1 MKQKKYFLH
10 FRLYGLLIASL
21 ALTACGGGGSSDNT
35 NTNSSKQII
44 SSSSSLS
51 STSSVSSQSSLSS
64 LTSSVVSSS
73 ISSSTSSVSSH
84 STSSSS
90 SQLSSVSSV
99 SSSSSSSVIVVVDT
113 IAPTI
118 SLSASSTN
126 IIAATNLTLSATAS
140 DNVGVTKVEFYDGA
154 NLISSDLTAP
164 YAHTIN
170 LTAGNNGTKTFKAIA
185 YDAAGNATPTA
196 GLIVSIDIDTTP
208 PSSVNLVSS
217 SSNITAA
224 GSFTL
229 TTTAVDN
236 KAVSKVEF
244 YDGTTLLGTDTVSPF
259 TYSVSVTSANNGTK
273 NYTSKAFDE
282 AGNSTVS
289 NAVNVVINIDTSM
302 PTVSLSSSSLNVTS
316 AGSITLTATAT
327 DNVGVSKV
335 EFYDGTT
342 LLNTDTSSPF
352 AYVINFNTNFTGSKN
367 YTAKAYDAAGNT
379 ATSTAVTVNISV
391 NIDAIAPTVVSAS
404 PAHNTTDVATT
415 TPITITFSEA
425 MKTDSV
431 IGTLIVSDY
440 PNGANPVNQ
449 TFTATFSSDSKV
461 ATLSVAGG
469 YQRGKVYQFDINAK
483 DLAGNLMAA
492 IYPLTI
498 SMQQVFAG
506 IYTGKNASGSTTVK
520 VAVEYYPLNA
530 TGNPT
535 PTRKLEGSDTTINDW
550 KRLVIDSK
558 ANMYIST
565 PTGIAVFRATDYGN
579 VVPRQRMTGSNT
591 GLTNPTALGLNSAE
605 TELFVLDQQNQS
617 VSVFSTTATG
627 NVAPVRKISGVINN
641 VKDMMLYGS
650 EIFVL
655 GGVSSA
661 PKIWV
666 FNQSDNG
673 TPAAKRVIDLP
684 ASHATINYLYAYGD
698 KLLAPYGSA
707 SYQFVVISTLAANT
721 NGSGSFAME
730 RYHSDMGRTT
740 PGTIT
745 PAMLAVAGSQ
755 LWVNDYGL
763 IYKLDTDLST
773 VETGPITAQF
783 STTGNNT
790 PFIFVVP

>member
-21 ALTACGGGGSSDNT
+21 ALTACGGGGGSDNT

-51 STSSVSSQSSLSS
+51 STSSVSSQSSSS
-64 LTSSVVSSS
+64 SVVSSSETSSTTSSVVSSS
-73 ISSSTSSVSSH
+73 SSSL
-84 STSSSS
+84 S
-90 SQLSSVSSV
+90 SQSSVSSV
-99 SSSSSSSVIVVVDT
+99 ISSSSSSVIVVVDT
-113 IAPTI
+113 VAPTI
-118 SLSASSTN
+118 SLGASSTN
-126 IIAATNLTLSATAS
+126 IIAATNFTLTATAS
-140 DNVGVTKVEFYDGA
+140 DNVGVTKVEFYDGT

-170 LTAGNNGTKTFKAIA
+170 LTASNNGTKTFKAIA

-196 GLIVSIDIDTTP
+196 GLTVTIDIDTTA

-217 SSNITAA
+217 SSNISAA

-259 TYSVSVTSANNGTK
+259 TYSVSVTSAHNGTK

-289 NAVNVVINIDTSM
+289 NAVNVVINIDTGL

-367 YTAKAYDAAGNT
+367 YTAKAYDVAGNT
-379 ATSTAVTVNISV
+379 ATSSAVTVNISV
-391 NIDAIAPTVVSAS
+391 NVDSIAPMVVSAT
-404 PAHNTTDVATT
+404 PANNTTDVATT
-415 TPITITFSEA
+415 TPITVTFSEA

-431 IGTLIVSDY
+431 TGTLIVSDY
-440 PNGANPVNQ
+440 PNGTNPVSQ

-492 IYPLTI
+492 TYPLTI

-506 IYTGKNASGSTTVK
+506 IYTAKNGTGTSVK

-530 TGNPT
+530 SGNPT

-617 VSVFSTTATG
+617 VSVFSATATG

-641 VKDMMLYGS
+641 VKDMLLYGN
-650 EIFVL
+650 EVFVL
-655 GGVSSA
+655 GGISSA

-673 TPAAKRVIDLP
+673 TPTAKRVIDLP
-684 ASHATINYLYAYGD
+684 ASHAAINYLYAYGD
-698 KLLAPYGSA
+698 KLLAPYGNA
-707 SYQFVVISTLAANT
+707 SYQFVVISTLATNT
-721 NGSGSFAME
+721 NGSGSFVME

-740 PGTIT
+740 PGTIA

-773 VETGPITAQF
+773 VETGPATAQF